1 MAGNPVIALRRWLSV
16 SPHPRIFSRPM
27 AKSSPRPKKSKPARS
42 APATRSKSAPRGD
55 GARTRRTRLPDAD
68 TVWSMYRKMVEIRSF
83 EEHVWDV
90 YTRGL
95 MPGLAHLYIG
105 EEAVAVGACTALR
118 TDDYITSTHRGHG
131 HCLAKGARLEGMMA
145 EIMGKEA
152 GYCRGKG
159 GSMHI
164 ADMSVGNLGA
174 NGIVGGSFGIATGA
188 ALSAKLR
195 KTDQVAVC
203 FFGDGAANQ
212 GILMEAAN
220 MAVIWNLPVI
230 YLCENNQY
238 GEHTPFEAVTGVK
251 EIVDRAKGFGMDG
264 ERVDGADVLAVLE
277 VIRRAVDKA
286 RKGGGPTFVEA
297 VTYRFKGH
305 HVGDAA
311 GYRTKEELAWWM
323 DNKDPI
329 QLLARDMLKAGV
341 ATDEQLLAVQEQVEV
356 EVIAAVEFAREAPY
370 PAPEQAFEDV
380 YS

>member
-1 MAGNPVIALRRWLSV
+1 
-16 SPHPRIFSRPM
+16 M
-27 AKSSPRPKKSKPARS
+27 AKSSPRPSKKSKPARAAS
-42 APATRSKSAPRGD
+42 TTRTKSAPRGD
-55 GARTRRTRLPDAD
+55 GARNRRPRLPEAD

-105 EEAVAVGACTALR
+105 EEAVAVGACATLSEQ
-118 TDDYITSTHRGHG
+118 DYITSTHRGHG
-131 HCLAKGARLEGMMA
+131 HCLAKGAQLNGMMA

-188 ALSAKLR
+188 AFSAKLR

-220 MAVIWNLPVI
+220 MAVIWDLPVI

-251 EIVDRAKGFGMDG
+251 EIVDRAKGFGMPG
-264 ERVDGADVLAVLE
+264 ERVDGSDVLAVFE
-277 VIRRAVDKA
+277 VMTRAVAKA
-286 RKGGGPTFVEA
+286 REGGGPTFVEA
-297 VTYRFKGH
+297 VTYRFRGH

-329 QLLARDMLKAGV
+329 QSLSRDMLKAGI
-341 ATDEQLLAVQEQVEV
+341 ATDEQLQEIQQQVET

-370 PAPEQAFEDV
+370 PSPEQAFEDV

>member
-1 MAGNPVIALRRWLSV
+1 
-16 SPHPRIFSRPM
+16 M
-27 AKSSPRPKKSKPARS
+27 AKSSPRSNKKSKPARS
-42 APATRSKSAPRGD
+42 ASPKRPKAAPRG
-55 GARTRRTRLPDAD
+55 GTRTRTPRLPDAE

-105 EEAVAVGACTALR
+105 EEAVAVGACSALN

-188 ALSAKLR
+188 AFSAKLR
-195 KTDQVAVC
+195 KSGQVAVC

-212 GILMEAAN
+212 GILLETAN
-220 MAVIWNLPVI
+220 MAVIWDLPVV

-251 EIVDRAKGFGMDG
+251 EIVDRAKGFGMEG
-264 ERVDGADVLAVLE
+264 ERVDGSDVLAVFD
-277 VIRRAVDKA
+277 VISRAVDKA
-286 RKGGGPTFVEA
+286 RKGGGPTFIEA
-297 VTYRFKGH
+297 VTYRFRGH

-311 GYRTKEELAWWM
+311 GYRTKEELSWWM

-329 QLLARDMLKAGV
+329 KLLARHMLKAGV
-341 ATDEQLLAVQEQVEV
+341 ATDDQLQDIHQQVET
-356 EVIAAVEFAREAPY
+356 EVVAAVEFARQAPY
-370 PAPEQAFEDV
+370 PDASQAFEDV
-380 YS
+380 YA

>member
-1 MAGNPVIALRRWLSV
+1 
-16 SPHPRIFSRPM
+16 M
-27 AKSSPRPKKSKPARS
+27 AKSPSRTSLQSKPAR
-42 APATRSKSAPRGD
+42 APSRARSKTAPKGT
-55 GARTRRTRLPDAD
+55 GARSRRPQLPAAD
-68 TVWSMYRKMVEIRSF
+68 TLWFMYRKMVEIRRF

-105 EEAVAVGACTALR
+105 EEGVAVGACAALR
-118 TDDYITSTHRGHG
+118 DDDYITSTHRGHG
-131 HCLAKGARLEGMMA
+131 HCLAKGARLEPMMA

-164 ADMSVGNLGA
+164 ADLSMGNLGA

-188 ALSAKLR
+188 AWSAKLR
-195 KTDQVAVC
+195 KTDQVVVC

-212 GILMEAAN
+212 GILLETAN
-220 MAVIWNLPVI
+220 MAVIWDLPVI

-238 GEHTPFEAVTGVK
+238 GEHTPFESVSGVK

-264 ERVDGADVLAVLE
+264 ERVDGSDSLAVHE
-277 VIRRAVDKA
+277 VITRAVDKA

-297 VTYRFKGH
+297 VTYRFRGH

-311 GYRTKEELAWWM
+311 DYRTKQELAWWM

-329 QLLARDMLKAGV
+329 QLLEHEMIKARI
-341 ATDEQLLAVQEQVEV
+341 ATDEQLQEIQQQVED
-356 EVIAAVEFAREAPY
+356 EVVAAVEFARQAPY

>member
-1 MAGNPVIALRRWLSV
+1 
-16 SPHPRIFSRPM
+16 M
-27 AKSSPRPKKSKPARS
+27 AKTPARKKKTTKPART
-42 APATRSKSAPRGD
+42 PARSRAKAAPRGSVS
-55 GARTRRTRLPDAD
+55 RTRRPKRPPAD
-68 TVWSMYRKMVEIRSF
+68 TMWLMYRKMVEIRKF

-118 TDDYITSTHRGHG
+118 DDDYITSTHRGHG
-131 HCLAKGARLEGMMA
+131 HCLAKGARLEPMMA

-188 ALSAKLR
+188 GLSAKLR

-212 GILMEAAN
+212 GILMESAN
-220 MAVIWNLPVI
+220 MAVVWDLPVI

-238 GEHTPFEAVTGVK
+238 GEHTPYEAVTGVK

-264 ERVDGADVLAVLE
+264 ERVDGSDSLAVFDT
-277 VIRRAVDKA
+277 ISRAVAKA

-297 VTYRFKGH
+297 VTYRFRGH
-305 HVGDAA
+305 HVGDD
-311 GYRTKEELAWWM
+311 GSYRTKEELGWWM
-323 DNKDPI
+323 ENKDPI
-329 QLLARDMLKAGV
+329 TLLAREMTKAGV
-341 ATDEQLLAVQEQVEV
+341 ATKKQLDEVDAQVED
-356 EVIAAVEFAREAPY
+356 EVVAAVEFARQAPY
-370 PAPEQAFEDV
+370 PAAEQAFEDV

>member
-1 MAGNPVIALRRWLSV
+1 
-16 SPHPRIFSRPM
+16 M
-27 AKSSPRPKKSKPARS
+27 AKTPKRKAQQSKPART
-42 APATRSKSAPRGD
+42 PPRGRD
-55 GARTRRTRLPDAD
+55 KPAPKSSRKARSRRPLLPAPD
-68 TVWSMYRKMVEIRSF
+68 TVWFMYRKMVEIRKF

-105 EEAVAVGACTALR
+105 EEGVAVGACAVLR
-118 TDDYITSTHRGHG
+118 DDDYITSTHRGHG
-131 HCLAKGARLEGMMA
+131 HCVAKGAHLDGMMA
-145 EIMGKEA
+145 EIMGKES

-195 KTDQVAVC
+195 RSDQVAVC

-212 GILMEAAN
+212 GLLMEAAN
-220 MAVIWNLPVI
+220 MAVIWDLPVI

-264 ERVDGADVLAVLE
+264 ERVDGSDALAVHE
-277 VIRRAVDKA
+277 VVTRAVNKA
-286 RKGGGPTFVEA
+286 RKGDGPTFIEA
-297 VTYRFKGH
+297 MTYRFRGH

-311 GYRTKEELAWWM
+311 TYRTKEELAWWM

-329 QLLARDMLKAGV
+329 QLLGQEMAKAGI
-341 ATDEQLLAVQEQVEV
+341 ATEDQLLEIQQQVEK
-356 EVIAAVEFAREAPY
+356 EVVAAVESAREAPY
-370 PAPEQAFEDV
+370 PAPDQAFEDL